1 MWNAVALTHIASLV
15 NHTFME
21 LRSCSTHLSEGS
33 SLVSAPSAADRCARN
48 GLCACQYA
56 RAYVCVC
63 VSPNRCCADSFR
75 RFLLPSAL
83 LSFFPSPPRSPTLSF
98 LPCLPADVSPP
109 PPPPLLH
116 IYGLHESQWGG
127 GTAVRPAVKPA
138 FLSPLCRVF
147 LNGVRALSASSLSSS
162 PPYTRPK
169 QGWGRSRAAD
179 LSAKESLQ
187 NVSGSSRSLFL
198 TRAPEGTSGNDH
210 KEREPVQPSVLRWI
224 SSHRH
229 FRGKGK
235 TNFL

>member
-1 MWNAVALTHIASLV
+1 MDCAHVNTHV
-15 NHTFME
+15 RM
-21 LRSCSTHLSEGS
+21 
-33 SLVSAPSAADRCARN
+33 
-48 GLCACQYA
+48 CAC
-56 RAYVCVC
+56 VCHPTDAALIPFADFS
-63 VSPNRCCADSFR
+63 SPLLSSPSSPPSLALPLCHSFLAFPQMFR
-75 RFLLPSAL
+75 RRRRCSISMDSMRA
-83 LSFFPSPPRSPTLSF
+83 S
-98 LPCLPADVSPP
+98 
-109 PPPPLLH
+109 
-116 IYGLHESQWGG
+116 GG

-224 SSHRH
+224 SSHRR